1 MAKREN
7 FNEAVQSE
15 FDENVISINRSAKV
29 VKGGKNF
36 SFGALVVVGD
46 HNGRV
51 GYGYGKANE
60 VSDAIRKGGEAA
72 RRNLVTVPMNGQTLP
87 HEIEVKFGGARVLL
101 RPASSGTGLIAGGA
115 VRAILELAGVKDVLA
130 KSLGAAN
137 AANVA
142 KATFK
147 AISQLSSREEVYAR
161 RGIALPQAA
170 QVANCMNSAPT
181 PVRGSGAS
189 GSGAATVPVSAR
201 RPVAERRG
209 RSPAAVRR
217 CVRSSRADRFRCS
230 VVCRSVASTA
240 RIMSNISWS
249 I

>member
-1 MAKREN
+1 MARREN
-7 FNEAVQSE
+7 NNEAVQSE
-15 FDENVISINRSAKV
+15 FDENVIAINRSAKV

-46 HNGRV
+46 RKGRV

-72 RRNLVTVPMNGQTLP
+72 RRNLVAVPMNGQTLP
-87 HEIEVKFGGARVLL
+87 HEIEVKFGGAKVLL
-101 RPASSGTGLIAGGA
+101 RPASVGTGLIAGGA

-147 AISQLSSREEVYAR
+147 AISMLSTRDQVFAK
-161 RGIALPQAA
+161 RGI
-170 QVANCMNSAPT
+170 SIAP
-181 PVRGSGAS
+181 A
-189 GSGAATVPVSAR
+189 VS
-201 RPVAERRG
+201 E
-209 RSPAAVRR
+209 
-217 CVRSSRADRFRCS
+217 
-230 VVCRSVASTA
+230 
-240 RIMSNISWS
+240 N
-249 I
+249 

>member
-1 MAKREN
+1 MAKREII
-7 FNEAVQSE
+7 NEAAASE
-15 FDENVISINRSAKV
+15 FDESVIAINRSAKV

-72 RRNLVTVPMNGQTLP
+72 RRNLVKVPMNGQTLP

-101 RPASSGTGLIAGGA
+101 RPASAGTGLIAGGA

-130 KSLGAAN
+130 KSLGASN

-147 AISQLSSREEVYAR
+147 AIEGLSTREMAYAR
-161 RGIALPQAA
+161 RGIA
-170 QVANCMNSAPT
+170 VKSA
-181 PVRGSGAS
+181 
-189 GSGAATVPVSAR
+189 
-201 RPVAERRG
+201 
-209 RSPAAVRR
+209 
-217 CVRSSRADRFRCS
+217 D
-230 VVCRSVASTA
+230 
-240 RIMSNISWS
+240 NN
-249 I
+249 